1 MHLWLSAQKPCG
13 LSVGGSTCHHAQQS
27 SRQGHVAACTAQRTQ
42 RHSALSQHCTAHS
55 AAAGEQHSK
64 SACACVGRAHL
75 QNMLVAS
82 SIYCHAGVLKQ
93 MSLLDRFLPVWII
106 GAMGLGILLGYYV
119 PAVEHAFSGIQI
131 DSVSLPIAIGCAP
144 RSTCPFNC
152 GN

>member
-1 MHLWLSAQKPCG
+1 MASG
-13 LSVGGSTCHHAQQS
+13 L
-27 SRQGHVAACTAQRTQ
+27 VAAPAITRNTLPDKGMSQPYRTAQRTQ
-42 RHSALSQHCTAHS
+42 LQRESGIQKVRALCLPDTLAKHARNLRS
-55 AAAGEQHSK
+55 
-64 SACACVGRAHL
+64 L
-75 QNMLVAS
+75 I
-82 SIYCHAGVLKQ
+82 IYFHAGVLKQ

-144 RSTCPFNC
+144 RSTCPFDH